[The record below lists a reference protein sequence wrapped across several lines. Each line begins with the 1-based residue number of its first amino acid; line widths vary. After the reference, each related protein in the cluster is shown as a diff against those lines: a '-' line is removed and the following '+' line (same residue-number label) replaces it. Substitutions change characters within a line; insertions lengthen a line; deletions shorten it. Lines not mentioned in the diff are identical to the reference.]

1 LADPKFVDEQERV
14 LFARAVLGEKAR
26 QFLMTDVGRYLHAR
40 ANADVAQ
47 AQVESIK
54 CNIDFPWGR
63 RRLRKLQ
70 LQAATAEN
78 FIKWLADAI
87 VDGDHAETELA
98 GYRDE
103 E

>member
-1 LADPKFVDEQERV
+1 MSDPKFLDEKERE
-14 LFARAVLGEKAR
+14 LFGRAVLGEKVR

-63 RRLRKLQ
+63 RRLRKMQ
-70 LQAATAEN
+70 MQAATAEN

-87 VDGDHAETELA
+87 VDGDHAERELES
-98 GYRDE
+98 YRE
-103 E
+103 EE